1 MIFFCAEL
9 LEKKVCS
16 HLFWSPAGQYVVL
29 AECREVGALE
39 FIDTNDFSTM
49 ASGEHYKATDVEWDP
64 TGRYVVS
71 SVSAWNH
78 KVSISRPRGQQRAI
92 SDEL

>member
-1 MIFFCAEL
+1 M
-9 LEKKVCS
+9 CS
-16 HLFWSPAGQYVVL
+16 HLFWSPAGQYIVL

-39 FIDTNDFSTM
+39 FIDTTDFSTM
-49 ASGEHYKATDVEWDP
+49 ASGEHYKATNVEWDP

-78 KVSISRPRGQQRAI
+78 KVIKDSCNSRCIDSRVLVTVAAC
-92 SDEL
+92 L